1 MTAQCIMV
9 LGTTSG
15 AGKSW
20 LTTALCRHYA
30 RQGLKVAPF
39 KAQNMSNNARVV
51 GPHAPPLRGSLPPE
65 GANMPRGGPSANWAL
80 QGGEIGS
87 AQYFQALAANAIPD
101 VRMNPLL
108 LKPERDTHSQVVLM
122 GQVDAELT
130 AMPWRGR
137 SLKVWPQIAAALD
150 ALRAENDVVVIE
162 GAGSPAEINLHDS
175 DIVNMR
181 VALHCQAA
189 CLLVTDIDRGGAF
202 AHLYGTWALLPE
214 DERRLIK
221 GFVLNKFRGDAA
233 LLAPAPQLLRDLTG
247 IPTVATLPMWWQH
260 GLPEEDGVFDDRSV
274 AKGAVTRT
282 VAVIAYPR
290 ISNLDEFQPLKNI
303 PGLRLQWVRSP
314 SELAGLKPDDWIIL
328 PGSKHTS
335 GDLAWLR
342 SQGLDAAIA
351 NHAGRGGVVL
361 GICGGLQMLG
371 EALID
376 LHGIEQIDVGNA
388 PGLGLLPL
396 VTVFAE
402 EKTVRHTRT
411 CFVDGFHS
419 HAIGG
424 EAGGLMLPNAQKSP
438 PNLPTNGAG
447 AGTANTL
454 AAGSSSPWSALAG
467 VSVSGYE
474 IHHGQT
480 QQHVAMAAAGNVAR
494 AVLPDGLG
502 WINAQGNVLGLY
514 MHGMFEDAA
523 VLQAL
528 FGAQLGG
535 TVPTLDTVFD
545 GLADFIDTHFE
556 PGVLQ
561 GLLT

>member
-1 MTAQCIMV
+1 MTAKCIMV

-20 LTTALCRHYA
+20 LTTALCRYYA

-51 GPHAPPLRGSLPPE
+51 ASENG
-65 GANMPRGGPSANWAL
+65 
-80 QGGEIGS
+80 QGEIGS
-87 AQYFQALAANAIPD
+87 AQYFQALAAKAIPD

-162 GAGSPAEINLHDS
+162 GAGSPAEINLSSS

-181 VALHCQAA
+181 VAKHCNAA

-214 DERRLIK
+214 DERALIK

-233 LLAPAPQLLRDLTG
+233 LLAPAPQMLQDLTG

-274 AKGAVTRT
+274 TRGAVHMT

-303 PGLRLQWVRSP
+303 PGLKLQWVRSP
-314 SELAGLKPDDWIIL
+314 SELAGLKPSDWVIL

-335 GDLAWLR
+335 SDLAWLR
-342 SQGLDAAIA
+342 SQGLDAAVA
-351 NHAGRGGVVL
+351 RHAEQGGAVL
-361 GICGGLQMLG
+361 GVCGGLQMLG

-376 LHGIEQIDVGNA
+376 THGIDGNA

-402 EKTVRHTRT
+402 DKTVRHTQT
-411 CFVDGFHS
+411 TFSQGFHS
-419 HAIGG
+419 PAQGG
-424 EAGGLMLPNAQKSP
+424 KAGGLMLPNAQKSP
-438 PNLPTNGAG
+438 PDFASPRLDGDTGA
-447 AGTANTL
+447 AD
-454 AAGSSSPWSALAG
+454 SVPVSPWAALAG
-467 VSVSGYE
+467 VSVAGYE

-480 QQHVAMAAAGNVAR
+480 QQHVAMAAAGNLAS

-502 WINAQGNVLGLY
+502 WCSPQGNVMGVYLHGL
-514 MHGMFEDAA
+514 FEEPNA
-523 VLQAL
+523 LQAL
-528 FGAQLGG
+528 FGVQLQGA
-535 TVPTLDTVFD
+535 VPTLDTVFE
-545 GLADFIDTHFE
+545 GLADYIGAHFA

-561 GLLT
+561 DLLV